1 MQAHRNPSS
10 CRNDGKDEQYALLR
24 AVPVR
29 DRGDCAK
36 SAIPAAE
43 KVYQTYRFYIGV
55 RRQKAA
61 LVRQRDYFFKMTDPR
76 IYNRPT
82 IFPGDLC
89 QKVSRP
95 NNVYPWFGRQANTTI
110 YQLPFPSSTKSA

>member
-61 LVRQRDYFFKMTDPR
+61 PR
-76 IYNRPT
+76 
-82 IFPGDLC
+82 
-89 QKVSRP
+89 K
-95 NNVYPWFGRQANTTI
+95 A
-110 YQLPFPSSTKSA
+110 A